1 MHAKRLVVAL
11 VLLPLFYLSV
21 MRLPDVF
28 FFVLLLTA
36 SIVAQW
42 EFYTMYRIDG
52 LMKNSGMFFGVLLF
66 ATAYISKNLFPHVL
80 MFSVMAA
87 AAVRLFGKKDP
98 VSSLR
103 DLSPSLLA
111 LFYIPG
117 LLVFQLS
124 LRGMGP
130 AWIIFLYGCVW
141 VADSFAL
148 YVGKTLGRRK
158 LYQAVSPNKTV
169 AGAVGSLT
177 GGALS
182 GWLLNLLL
190 LHSMT
195 LFESLLIGIIIGA
208 TTIVGD
214 LVESMFKRDA
224 GVKDSSAIIP
234 GHGGVLDKIDG
245 ALFAGPVLYWVSLAA
260 GLAK

>member
-1 MHAKRLVVAL
+1 MHAKRLAVAAVL
-11 VLLPLFYLSV
+11 VPLFYLAV
-21 MRLPDVF
+21 MRLPEVV

-36 SIVAQW
+36 SIIAQW
-42 EFYTMYRIDG
+42 EFYTMYRIEG
-52 LMKNSGMFFGVLLF
+52 LMKNSGIVLGVFLF
-66 ATAYISKNLFPHVL
+66 VAAHISKDLFPHAL
-80 MFSVMAA
+80 LFSVMAA
-87 AAVRLFGKKDP
+87 AAARLFGKRDP
-98 VSSLR
+98 AASLR
-103 DLSPSLLA
+103 ELSPSLLA

-124 LRGMGP
+124 LRDMGP

-141 VADSFAL
+141 LSDSFA
-148 YVGKTLGRRK
+148 YYAGKTLGGRK
-158 LYQAVSPNKTV
+158 LYHSVSPNKTV
-169 AGAVGSLT
+169 AGAVGSVA
-177 GGALS
+177 GGGLS
-182 GWLLNLLL
+182 GWLLNLFL

-195 LFESLLIGIIIGA
+195 LFESLLIGVIIGA

-224 GVKDSSAIIP
+224 GVKDSGAIIP

-245 ALFAGPVLYWVSLAA
+245 VLFAGPVFYWVSVAG

>member
-1 MHAKRLVVAL
+1 MHGKRLAVAA
-11 VLLPLFYLSV
+11 VLLPLFYFVV
-21 MRLPDVF
+21 MGLPDTV

-52 LMKNSGMFFGVLLF
+52 LMKNCGIVLGVFLLV
-66 ATAYISKNLFPHVL
+66 AAHISKNLLPHVL
-80 MFSVMAA
+80 LFSVMAA
-87 AAVRLFGKKDP
+87 AAVRLFGKGDP
-98 VSSLR
+98 ATSLR
-103 DLSPSLLA
+103 ELSPSLLA

-141 VADSFAL
+141 VSDSFA
-148 YVGKTLGRRK
+148 YYGGKALGRRK
-158 LYQAVSPNKTV
+158 LYEAVSPNKTV
-169 AGAVGSLT
+169 AGAVGSVV
-177 GGALS
+177 GGAFA
-182 GWLLNLLL
+182 GWLLNLVL
-190 LHSMT
+190 LHSMN
-195 LFESLLIGIIIGA
+195 LFESLLVGIVVGA

-224 GVKDSSAIIP
+224 GVKDSGTIIP

-245 ALFAGPVLYWVSLAA
+245 VLFAGPVLYWVSLAG
-260 GLAK
+260 GLMK